1 MISFKNLSKP
11 SVDSELKLLLVTDT
25 TELFKRKLIVE
36 KVVSELLILC
46 KQRCFI
52 KSFNYSNISN
62 LNIYF
67 FEKLFEKLF
76 INFEKK

>member
-46 KQRCFI
+46 KQRCLLNHLIIQILVILTYTFS
-52 KSFNYSNISN
+52 KNYLKNY
-62 LNIYF
+62 L
-67 FEKLFEKLF
+67 
-76 INFEKK
+76 